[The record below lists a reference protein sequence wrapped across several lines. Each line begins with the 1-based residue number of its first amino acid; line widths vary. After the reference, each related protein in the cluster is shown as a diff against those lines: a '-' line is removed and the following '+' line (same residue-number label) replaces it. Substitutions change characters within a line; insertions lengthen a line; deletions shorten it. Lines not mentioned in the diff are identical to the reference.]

1 MIQLKIKTLFLPVVL
16 LLSLSSCLKKG
27 AMNIDVNNG
36 TKNVVQFAN
45 TGDNI
50 SGSSSTYPEFHI
62 DLGSLANGASTT
74 FNVNVSYSGVEVAPA
89 DITVNLS
96 LDQTALTLYNTQ
108 NGTSYVI
115 PPSDVFSLPASAVI
129 KKGTREAQI
138 QVKITNTINFD
149 FNASYALPVQIASA
163 SMGIVSA
170 NFGKAVY
177 SFGLRNIYDG
187 HYTVTPNSPMV
198 DYASGALTGNYPMD
212 VYLETTGAN
221 SVVLIDN
228 LVGSPS
234 HTILVGGSSI
244 SYYGA
249 YAPVF
254 NFDPSGNGTIVS
266 VVNYYG
272 QPSGNGR
279 SAQLD
284 PSGINKWVPGS
295 KVMDV
300 NYWMN
305 QPAVITPHRVSFSE
319 HFTYVGP
326 R

>member
-1 MIQLKIKTLFLPVVL
+1 MIQLKIKTFLLPVVL
-16 LLSLSSCLKKG
+16 LLSLSSCLKKNP
-27 AMNIDVNNG
+27 MNIDTSKG
-36 TKNVVQFAN
+36 TKNVVEFAN

-50 SGSSSTYPEFHI
+50 SGSTSTYPEFHI

-74 FNVNVSYSGVEVAPA
+74 FKVNLSYSGTDVAPQ
-89 DITVNLS
+89 DITVNLA
-96 LDQTALTLYNTQ
+96 LDQSALTTYNTQ

-115 PPSDVFSLPASAVI
+115 PPSDVYSMPSSVVI
-129 KKGTREAQI
+129 KKGTHLAQI
-138 QVKITNTINFD
+138 EVTITNSADFD

-187 HYTVTPNSPMV
+187 HYTVTANSPMV
-198 DYASGALTGNYPMD
+198 DAANGNLTGNYPMD
-212 VYLETTGAN
+212 VYLVTTGAN
-221 SVVLIDN
+221 SVVLVDN
-228 LVGSPS
+228 AIGIAS
-234 HTILVGGSSI
+234 HSILNGGSV
-244 SYYGA
+244 SYYGS

-254 NFDPSGNGTIVS
+254 NFDPSGNGTIAS
-266 VVNYYG
+266 VTNFYG
-272 QPSGNGR
+272 QPAGNGR

-284 PSGINKWVPGS
+284 ASGIDKWDPGT
-295 KVMDV
+295 KTMDV

>member
-27 AMNIDVNNG
+27 AMNIDINNG

-74 FNVNVSYSGVEVAPA
+74 FNVNVSYSGVDVAPA

-96 LDQTALTLYNTQ
+96 LDQTTLTLYNTQ

-138 QVKITNTINFD
+138 QVKIINTINFD

-187 HYTVTPNSPMV
+187 HYTVTANSPMV
-198 DYASGALTGNYPMD
+198 DAANGALTGNYPMD
-212 VYLETTGAN
+212 VDLVTTGAN
-221 SVVLIDN
+221 SVAMYDKVYGGIYH
-228 LVGSPS
+228 S
-234 HTILVGGSSI
+234 ILSGSSI
-244 SYYGA
+244 SAYGSF
-249 YAPVF
+249 APIF

-272 QPSGNGR
+272 QPAGNGR

-305 QPAVITPHRVSFSE
+305 QPGATHRTSFSE